1 MSFQRVLK
9 RFLDIFFAVLLVV
22 ILSPLMIVI
31 AILIKIEDRGPVFFK
46 QERLGKDGKTFL
58 LYKFRTMVENAEKQG
73 AGIFIE
79 ENDPRITRVGRW
91 LRELSLD
98 ELPQLFNI
106 IKGDMSFVGPRPPL
120 PFFPKR
126 YEEYE
131 EWVKKRFT
139 VRPGITGW
147 AQINGRNLIDWYDR
161 FKLDVWYV
169 EHWSLRLDAR
179 IVFLTILKVLKR
191 EGIYGKNVMRR

>member
-1 MSFQRVLK
+1 MKFQRMLK
-9 RFLDIFFAVLLVV
+9 RSIDIVFAVLLIALLSPFMVV
-22 ILSPLMIVI
+22 IAL
-31 AILIKIEDRGPVFFK
+31 LIKLEDHGPVLFK
-46 QERLGKDGKTFL
+46 QERLGKDGKVFV
-58 LYKFRTMVENAEKQG
+58 LYKFRTMIVNAEKVG
-73 AGIFIE
+73 LGIFLE
-79 ENDPRITRVGRW
+79 ERDPRITRIGKW

-106 IKGDMSFVGPRPPL
+106 LRGDMSFVGPRPPL

-126 YEEYE
+126 YDEYE
-131 EWVKKRFT
+131 EWAKKRFT

-147 AQINGRNLIDWYDR
+147 AQVNGRNLIDWYDR

-169 EHWSLRLDAR
+169 DHWSLWLDTK
-179 IVFLTILKVLKR
+179 IVFLTILKILKR

>member
-1 MSFQRVLK
+1 MSFQRALK
-9 RFLDIFFAVLLVV
+9 RFLDIFFAALLVV

-98 ELPQLFNI
+98 EIPQLLNI

-169 EHWSLRLDAR
+169 EHWSLCLDAR

>member
-1 MSFQRVLK
+1 MSFQRALK

>member
-1 MSFQRVLK
+1 
-9 RFLDIFFAVLLVV
+9 
-22 ILSPLMIVI
+22 MIVI